1 MPAPP
6 PELKELVDRRSS
18 YRRDHVRR
26 QADVGIVAPI
36 PIPIL
41 VAARHERSRE
51 TRMKLSEHFELAE
64 FCTSQEAARRG
75 RIILPTDTDTQN
87 LARLCATVL
96 EPLRMDLGRPIVI
109 SSGLRP
115 PWLNAVIGGSPTS
128 AHLDGRAADILVPG
142 LTPLE
147 VCERVAALGLP
158 VDQCIHEFP
167 PQGWTHVAIEPAGG
181 AARNQYLTARVHAG
195 RTLYESGLHA

>member
-1 MPAPP
+1 
-6 PELKELVDRRSS
+6 
-18 YRRDHVRR
+18 
-26 QADVGIVAPI
+26 
-36 PIPIL
+36 
-41 VAARHERSRE
+41 
-51 TRMKLSEHFELAE
+51 MKLSEHFDLAE

-75 RIILPTDTDTQN
+75 RAILPTDTDTQN

-96 EPLRMDLGRPIVI
+96 EPLRMELGRAIVI

-142 LTPLE
+142 LTPFE
-147 VCERVAALGLP
+147 VCERVAALRLP

-167 PQGWTHVAIEPAGG
+167 PQGWTHVAIPAAGEVP
-181 AARNQYLTARVHAG
+181 RIQYLTARVVSG
-195 RTLYESGLHA
+195 RTIYESGVHA

>member
-1 MPAPP
+1 
-6 PELKELVDRRSS
+6 
-18 YRRDHVRR
+18 
-26 QADVGIVAPI
+26 
-36 PIPIL
+36 
-41 VAARHERSRE
+41 
-51 TRMKLSEHFELAE
+51 MKLSEHFELAE

-75 RIILPTDTDTQN
+75 RIILPTDSDTQN

-96 EPLRMDLGRPIVI
+96 EPLRMAVGQPIVI

-115 PWLNAVIGGSPTS
+115 PWLNAVIGGRPTS

-167 PQGWTHVAIEPAGG
+167 PKGWTHVAIAPAGE
-181 AARNQYLTARVHAG
+181 AARNQYMTARVHAG
-195 RTLYESGLHA
+195 RTLYESGIHA